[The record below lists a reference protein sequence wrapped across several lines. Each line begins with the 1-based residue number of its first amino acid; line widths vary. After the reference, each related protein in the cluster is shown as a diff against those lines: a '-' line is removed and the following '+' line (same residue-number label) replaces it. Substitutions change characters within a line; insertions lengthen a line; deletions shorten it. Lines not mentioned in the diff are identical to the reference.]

1 MDLGRKL
8 AEHLV
13 VSAASNPRSTSLGRY
28 CHAAFARQIWSTI
41 PLKIWPGV
49 DRARPRQARA
59 CCSCASIAAT
69 FVFTPP
75 ISDSNLRE
83 RTLQLG
89 TGFTDRCCV
98 PASLGG
104 PLVRPR
110 HRPEPL
116 RFERFGILLP
126 VFCIREIGLRGG
138 LFILGQ
144 RYVGLMAMK
153 PSKPIMLTAS
163 ASGCGE
169 QWRSGG
175 HAKNKVEQDD

>member
-1 MDLGRKL
+1 L
-8 AEHLV
+8 
-13 VSAASNPRSTSLGRY
+13 SARGTSERLRS
-28 CHAAFARQIWSTI
+28 
-41 PLKIWPGV
+41 
-49 DRARPRQARA
+49 
-59 CCSCASIAAT
+59 
-69 FVFTPP
+69 
-75 ISDSNLRE
+75 
-83 RTLQLG
+83 
-89 TGFTDRCCV
+89 
-98 PASLGG
+98 
-104 PLVRPR
+104 
-110 HRPEPL
+110 
-116 RFERFGILLP
+116 ERFGIILP